1 MERPH
6 RQTDGGVW
14 REIALRPVRVITDLS
29 VSPWPG
35 QRAVVTIGAYDGVH
49 LGHRAVIRQ
58 VRERAA
64 ELRALSV
71 VVTFDRHPASVVR
84 PDAAP
89 RLLTTPEQK
98 IELLSQTGVDAVVV
112 VPFSA
117 EQAKETPVDFVTRV
131 LVNALRVQAVIVGSD
146 FHFGHMRQGNITLL
160 REMGERHDFTCEP
173 IVLVPRADGVNE
185 PVSSTA
191 IRRALAGGEIDS
203 ATRMLG
209 RAHEVRGVV
218 IEGDQRGR
226 TIGFPTANVNIPSG
240 MCLPADGVYA
250 GIYRHPDGTE
260 HSCAIN
266 LGRRPTFYANQDY
279 SLLEAY
285 LLDFAGDL
293 YGEEAAVQFVAFLRS
308 EKQFGGLDEL
318 KEQLVK
324 DIDSARAAVLAR
336 RSN

>member
-1 MERPH
+1 M
-6 RQTDGGVW
+6 
-14 REIALRPVRVITDLS
+14 RVITDLS
-29 VSPWPG
+29 VNPWPD

-64 ELRALSV
+64 ELGALSV

-112 VPFSA
+112 VPFSV

-131 LVNALRVQAVIVGSD
+131 LVDCLRTKAVIVGSD
-146 FHFGHMRQGNITLL
+146 FHFGHMRQGNVTLL

-173 IVLVPRADGVNE
+173 IVLIPRADGVNE

-203 ATRMLG
+203 ATRLLG

-218 IEGDQRGR
+218 IQGDQRGR
-226 TIGFPTANVNIPSG
+226 TIGFPTANVNIPAG

-250 GIYRHPDGTE
+250 GIYRRPDGSE

-324 DIDSARAAVLAR
+324 DIESARAAVLAR
-336 RSN
+336 RNN

>member
-1 MERPH
+1 M
-6 RQTDGGVW
+6 
-14 REIALRPVRVITDLS
+14 RVITDLS
-29 VSPWPG
+29 VSPWPD

-58 VRERAA
+58 VRDRAA
-64 ELRALSV
+64 ELGALSV

-112 VPFSA
+112 VPFSE

-131 LVNALRVQAVIVGSD
+131 LVDALRTKAVIVGSD
-146 FHFGHMRQGNITLL
+146 FHFGHMRQGNVTLL
-160 REMGERHDFTCEP
+160 REMGERHDFACEP
-173 IVLVPRADGVNE
+173 IVLIPRADGVNE

-218 IEGDQRGR
+218 IQGDQRGR
-226 TIGFPTANVNIPSG
+226 TIGFPTANVNIPTG

-250 GIYRHPDGTE
+250 GVYRRPDGSEYT
-260 HSCAIN
+260 CAIN

-293 YGEEAAVQFVAFLRS
+293 YGEDAAVQFVAFLRS

-336 RSN
+336 RRN

>member
-1 MERPH
+1 M
-6 RQTDGGVW
+6 
-14 REIALRPVRVITDLS
+14 RVITDLS
-29 VSPWPG
+29 VSPWPD

-64 ELRALSV
+64 ALGALSV

-84 PDAAP
+84 PEAAP

-117 EQAKETPVDFVTRV
+117 EQAKETPVDFVMRV
-131 LVNALRVQAVIVGSD
+131 LVDTLRTKAVIIGSD
-146 FHFGHMRQGNITLL
+146 FHFGHMRQGNVTLL

-226 TIGFPTANVNIPSG
+226 TIGFPTANVNIPAG
-240 MCLPADGVYA
+240 MCLPSDGVYA
-250 GIYRHPDGTE
+250 GIYRRPDGSE

-285 LLDFAGDL
+285 LLDFTGDL

-324 DIDSARAAVLAR
+324 DIESARAAVLAR

>member
-1 MERPH
+1 M
-6 RQTDGGVW
+6 
-14 REIALRPVRVITDLS
+14 RVITDLS
-29 VSPWPG
+29 VSPWPD

-64 ELRALSV
+64 ELGALSV

-112 VPFSA
+112 VPFSV

-131 LVNALRVQAVIVGSD
+131 LVDCLRTKAVIVGSD
-146 FHFGHMRQGNITLL
+146 FHFGHMRQGNVTLL

-173 IVLVPRADGVNE
+173 IVLIPRADGVNE

-203 ATRMLG
+203 ATRLLG

-218 IEGDQRGR
+218 IQGDQRGR
-226 TIGFPTANVNIPSG
+226 TIGFPTANVNIPAG

-250 GIYRHPDGTE
+250 GIYRRPDGSE

-324 DIDSARAAVLAR
+324 DIESARAAVLAR
-336 RSN
+336 RNN